1 MIVRGFEHFTIRT
14 NKLKETRD
22 FYIKLLGLRVGPRPD
37 FNFDGYWLYL
47 NNDPIFHLVE
57 AAMNENDP
65 VAKYLGMKDVD
76 KEGSG
81 RIDHLAFRIEGYAS
95 LLEKIEIFD
104 WNYFERTVPNI
115 FEHQVFFTD
124 PNKIT
129 IELIFHDSEYKEWQ
143 KPNKGI

>member
-14 NKLKETRD
+14 NKLEETRD
-22 FYIKLLGLRVGPRPD
+22 FYINLLGLRVGTRPD
-37 FNFDGYWLYL
+37 FKFDGYWLYL

-65 VAKYLGMKDVD
+65 VAEYLGMKDAD

-95 LLEKIEIFD
+95 LLENIKTFD

-115 FEHQVFFTD
+115 FEHQVFITD
-124 PNKIT
+124 PNKVT
-129 IELIFHDSEYKEWQ
+129 IELIFHDTEFKEWQ
-143 KPNKGI
+143 KSNGEV